1 MSISSASTPIGDVL
15 QQIAQRFAQSSRS
28 PLLRSGELA
37 LPDASTQPLPLAPEL
52 AVAWRA
58 LLGETGWPWQAEAL
72 ATVRRGL
79 GLALVAPAP
88 LGPACLLLLAA
99 EHISANQG
107 SLLLLAPDAAS
118 LHDLAQTANN
128 IDALLGG
135 GFPHLVVEQST
146 RPPHSPARLI
156 LTTPTTLHQRML
168 RTHHRGWSNMWPQ
181 LNGIVLP
188 AFDQANSTSF
198 GHCRWLLRRVERL
211 RPRARPLTLYASLAP
226 VAEIDELLARVFDHL
241 PPLVY
246 ANTARIP
253 LTWALWNG
261 GAQPV
266 DAALKLALAL
276 RQAGLSVQLD
286 APDSL
291 ERAILAQRGAA
302 QGLSLVPRAAAPAHV
317 LVMLGGVNATSLP
330 SLLASGHRA
339 VVLVTDQSIAAQTA
353 LAQPAL
359 LTPNLPPALP
369 IATQNNYIS
378 SSHLRCAAEE
388 RPLQQ
393 SEISAWEV
401 SDLVERLTQRNQLA
415 QLPDSPTWQPVAN
428 LQQRSDIYATLHP
441 TTISDVP
448 VQIVDHEGTFLAE
461 LDSVTVERRLFS
473 GASVLGGR
481 VVGWNDD
488 GSLGMRLQDAA
499 PTLAEHRCSV
509 SVREQFGQR
518 PLDGA
523 RAEIELTI
531 GRVVVT
537 EEIVARR
544 SLADDGS
551 MRRVPFEPPIQLQW
565 NAPALWLAAPE
576 AGAGLGEI
584 LLGVLPLLLR
594 CQPDAM
600 VACLSEQQ
608 LYLVEAQ
615 PGGRGIVEQL
625 YSQFEAWLHLAGLAA
640 RTLSK
645 DPIYASY
652 AQAELRWLEKILV
665 PLAAPLRADMP
676 PEPAQIA
683 PPRVERASRQSMVI
697 STNELNARRR
707 GRGNVFALPR
717 SLPKQG
723 EAVKRPTAPLPSQ
736 PALPAQPMRLA
747 AQQPP
752 ASKPITN
759 QRPAVRNE
767 APPAPPAPEKAKPN
781 VTRPPRR
788 KASVGRNEAQRST
801 QPLVQ
806 PKAAAPSN
814 QLPPERGSVV
824 VPAPNE
830 PPAYERPPFQQRNP
844 QEKPATQRP
853 ISRPVQRET
862 QPNQRPAQRETQPNQ
877 RPAQREQQPARPY
890 QRNDQPTKPMPRETQ
905 PNQSPNQRPYQ
916 RNDQPTKPMPR
927 ESQPNQRPAQREQ
940 RPIQPNLAEQPVRPY
955 QRNEQPAKPVEAS
968 ADPQAMLEKARRLRE
983 QREAEARVAQPITRP
998 NSANY
1003 DAEPSE
1009 SRFKQGDR
1017 VHCVPYGEGVVQKT
1031 RIRDGRELLLV
1042 QFPELGDLRV
1052 DPAVNAVRIVRP
1064 EIQADDDE

>member
-58 LLGETGWPWQAEAL
+58 LLGETGWPWQSEAL

-99 EHISANQG
+99 EHVSANQG

-146 RPPHSPARLI
+146 RPPHNPPRLI
-156 LTTPTTLHQRML
+156 LTTPTILHQRML
-168 RTHHRGWSNMWPQ
+168 RSHHRGWSNIWPH
-181 LNGIVLP
+181 LNGVVLP
-188 AFDQANSTSF
+188 AFDQASSTIF
-198 GHCRWLLRRVERL
+198 GHCRWLMRRIERL

-261 GAQPV
+261 GTQPV

-286 APDSL
+286 APDGL

-339 VVLVTDQSIAAQTA
+339 VVLVTEQSIAAQTA

-359 LTPNLPPALP
+359 LTPTVPPALP
-369 IATQNNYIS
+369 VATQNNYIS

-481 VVGWNDD
+481 VIGWNDD
-488 GSLGMRLQDAA
+488 GSLGLRLQDVA

-509 SVREQFGQR
+509 AVREQFGQR

-531 GRVVVT
+531 GRVVAT

-544 SLADDGS
+544 SVADDGGI
-551 MRRVPFEPPIQLQW
+551 RRVPFEPPIQLQW

-584 LLGVLPLLLR
+584 LLGVLPLLLH

-600 VACLSEQQ
+600 VACVSEQH

-645 DPIYASY
+645 DPLYASY

-676 PEPAQIA
+676 PEPAQVA
-683 PPRVERASRQSMVI
+683 PPRVERTSRQSMVI
-697 STNELNARRR
+697 STNDLNARRR

-723 EAVKRPTAPLPSQ
+723 EAINRSSINPVASQ

-752 ASKPITN
+752 ANKPLTN

-767 APPAPPAPEKAKPN
+767 APPAPPSPEKAKAN

-788 KASVGRNEAQRST
+788 KANVGRNEAQRST

-806 PKAAAPSN
+806 PKTPAPSN
-814 QLPPERGSVV
+814 PLPPERGSVV
-824 VPAPNE
+824 VPVANE
-830 PPAYERPPFQQRNP
+830 PPPYERPPFQQRNP
-844 QEKPATQRP
+844 PEKPAAQRP
-853 ISRPVQRET
+853 SSRPAQRESQPQRPVQREQ
-862 QPNQRPAQRETQPNQ
+862 QPVRPYQRNDQPTKPMPRESQPQQRPV
-877 RPAQREQQPARPY
+877 QREQQPARPY
-890 QRNDQPTKPMPRETQ
+890 QRNDQPTKPMPRENQ
-905 PNQSPNQRPYQ
+905 PQQRPV
-916 RNDQPTKPMPR
+916 
-927 ESQPNQRPAQREQ
+927 QREQ
-940 RPIQPNLAEQPVRPY
+940 RPVQPNLAEPVRPY
-955 QRNEQPAKPVEAS
+955 QRNEQPAKPVEAT
-968 ADPQAMLEKARRLRE
+968 ADPRAMLEKARRLRE
-983 QREAEARVAQPITRP
+983 QREAEARVAQPITRSST
-998 NSANY
+998 NQA
-1003 DAEPSE
+1003 AEPSE

-1052 DPAVNAVRIVRP
+1052 DPAVNAVRILRP
-1064 EIQADDDE
+1064 EIQAEDDD